1 VKVIVQATGGN
12 VAQAA
17 AAVAKAGGQVTTNL
31 PLIGGLSAVV
41 PASAITT
48 LARSGS
54 VRTISANSTASAPAA
69 TTAAARSSSPSSSS
83 VSNLPSVYPQVVGAT
98 ALQKAGYKGS
108 GVTVALVDTG
118 VAPLSDISSRMVNVR
133 TGLLGLS
140 SAPCVN
146 FTSEDCSDT
155 YGHGTF
161 IAGLIAG
168 SGSTYSGVAPSANL
182 LSVKVAGKD
191 GSTDVSNVIA
201 AIQWVVSYKDQ
212 YGIKVLN
219 LSLGT
224 NSTQS
229 YRIDPF
235 DYAVE
240 RAWQAGI
247 TVVVSASNLGP
258 APRTITKP
266 GDDPLVITVGATDD
280 RSTVGLGDDTLPNF
294 SAHGPTAAD
303 GLAKPDV
310 VAPGA
315 HLVSLAAPGSTITTT
330 FPSSMAAPYRRG
342 SGTSMATGVVSGLVA
357 DMLSK
362 ANVPPD
368 RVKYA
373 LAATAHPAASSDRMA
388 IGAGV
393 VDGYAAA
400 FNAPAGVANQGI
412 PRSDGSGPL
421 DTSRGSVLVQT
432 VDNVP
437 IVGNLTGQLKVFD
450 LLNYLL
456 GWNPLTYPLSQ
467 WAGSNWAGSNW
478 AGSNWAGSN
487 WAGST
492 WQGTP
497 DPTSTY
503 GSNWAGSA
511 FYGAW
516 DQ

>member
-1 VKVIVQATGGN
+1 VVAAPGAVSQ
-12 VAQAA
+12 AQAS
-17 AAVAKAGGQVTTNL
+17 VVKLGGQITRDL
-31 PLIGGLSAVV
+31 SLIGGFAATV
-41 PASAITT
+41 PANTVSQ
-48 LARSGS
+48 L
-54 VRTISANSTASAPAA
+54 
-69 TTAAARSSSPSSSS
+69 ARSSSVLRISADATVTVPAPQAATTQATPKQAAQVAS
-83 VSNLPSVYPQVVGAT
+83 LPSVYPRVVGAT
-98 ALQKAGYKGS
+98 ALQGVGGKGA
-108 GVTVALVDTG
+108 GVTVAVVDTG
-118 VAPLSDISSRMVNVR
+118 VAAMGDLSGRIVSVR

-140 SAPCVN
+140 RAPCAN

-168 SGSTYSGVAPSANL
+168 SGAASGGTYAGVAPSANI
-182 LSVKVAGKD
+182 LSVKIAGKD

-224 NSTQS
+224 NSAQS

-235 DYAVE
+235 NYAVE
-240 RAWQAGI
+240 MAWHAGI
-247 TVVVSASNLGP
+247 TVVVAAANLGP
-258 APRTITKP
+258 NARTIAKP
-266 GDDPLVITVGATDD
+266 GDDPFVITVGAIDD
-280 RSTVGLGDDTLPNF
+280 KGTVGLGDDSLPNF
-294 SAHGPTAAD
+294 SSHGPTAAD

-315 HLVSLAAPGSTITTT
+315 HLVSLAAPGSSISTR

-342 SGTSMATGVVSGLVA
+342 SGTSMATGVVAGVIA

-362 ANVPPD
+362 SSMSPD
-368 RVKYA
+368 RIKYA
-373 LAATAHPAASSDRMA
+373 LTATASPDASSDPLA
-388 IGAGV
+388 VGAGIIN
-393 VDGYAAA
+393 GYSALYQ
-400 FNAPAGVANQGI
+400 APTGLANQGL
-412 PRSDGSGPL
+412 PQSDGSGSL
-421 DTSRGSVLVQT
+421 DLSRGSVLVQT
-432 VDNVP
+432 VNGVP
-437 IVGNLTGQLKVFD
+437 VVGNLTGQLKVFD

-456 GWNPLTYPLSQ
+456 GWNPLTWPLSQ

-492 WQGTP
+492 WQGVP
-497 DPTSTY
+497 DQTSSF
-503 GSNWAGSA
+503 GSNWAGSS